1 MKNIYVGNLDSATTE
16 AQVRGMFEPHGSV
29 QTVTLVRDRETGN
42 SRGFAFV
49 EMTSDGEAETA
60 MNALNGMLCG
70 ERSLKISEA
79 RPKGDRADRS
89 PQRRN

>member
-1 MKNIYVGNLDSATTE
+1 
-16 AQVRGMFEPHGSV
+16 MFEPHGSV

-60 MNALNGMLCG
+60 MHALNGTLCG
-70 ERSLKISEA
+70 ERALKISEA
-79 RPKGDRADRS
+79 RSKGGRADRS
-89 PQRRN
+89 PQHRN